1 MPISELRSRVDG
13 TLLDFV
19 WNEWAQMGVLAEPR
33 FESPWAA
40 DPEALLLLTLEAGR
54 SDARV
59 FDETLDW
66 LAVNA
71 GLISQQRLRNLC
83 IDDDDRR
90 LVGASLAWAGEHNP
104 ALRSARARS
113 AESDS
118 GNGELLFIDLS
129 PVRQPDPIFAS
140 HGLLR
145 NTPTRSGKSQAPR
158 LTLPIN
164 LAFRLRK
171 LFGVGSRAEIVRFL
185 LTSQL
190 PGAQTEVVR
199 RASGFARSNV
209 REAADAL
216 VVAGAAGSYTL
227 GTGGDRFYQVDVDR
241 WRSFLALE
249 QIPRHRDWPQLLAS
263 LRTLRRWLHRPGLD
277 DLSEYLRAS
286 EARQLMKQIEPD
298 LRYAGV
304 PVSDARTGADYWET
318 FVENV
323 DAALSALT
331 SPWP

>member
-1 MPISELRSRVDG
+1 MPISELRTRVDNE
-13 TLLDFV
+13 LLNFV
-19 WNEWAQMGVLAEPR
+19 WNEWAQMGVLAEPK

-59 FDETLDW
+59 FDEILDW

-83 IDDDDRR
+83 IDDEDKR
-90 LVGASLAWAGEHNP
+90 LVDASLAWAGEHNP
-104 ALRSARARS
+104 ALRSARKRVPAS
-113 AESDS
+113 PPGA
-118 GNGELLFIDLS
+118 GELLFTHLS
-129 PVRQPDPIFAS
+129 PVPRPDLTFAAY
-140 HGLLR
+140 GLLR
-145 NTPTRSGKSQAPR
+145 NTPRLSGKSQPPR
-158 LTLPIN
+158 LTLSIN

-209 REAADAL
+209 RDAADAL
-216 VVAGAAGSYTL
+216 VAAGAAGSYTL
-227 GTGGDRFYQVDVDR
+227 GTGGDRFYRVDIDR
-241 WRSFLALE
+241 WRSFLQLE
-249 QIPRHRDWPQLLAS
+249 RIPQHRDWPQLFAA
-263 LRTLRRWLHRPGLD
+263 LRTLRRWLRRPGLD

-286 EARQLMKQIEPD
+286 EARQLMKRIESD

-304 PVSDARTGADYWET
+304 PVSDERTGADYWVT

-323 DAALSALT
+323 EAALSALR

>member
-1 MPISELRSRVDG
+1 MPISELRSRVDD

-19 WNEWAQMGVLAEPR
+19 WNEWAQMGVLAEPK

-90 LVGASLAWAGEHNP
+90 LVDASLAWAGEHNP
-104 ALRSARARS
+104 ALRSARRRAPAS
-113 AESDS
+113 S
-118 GNGELLFIDLS
+118 GEANELLFLNLS
-129 PVRQPDPIFAS
+129 PVREPDSTFAA
-140 HGLLR
+140 HGLIR
-145 NTPTRSGKSQAPR
+145 NTPRRSGKSDTPR
-158 LTLPIN
+158 LLLPIN

-171 LFGVGSRAEIVRFL
+171 HFGVGSRAEIVRFL

-199 RASGFARSNV
+199 RASGYARSNV
-209 REAADAL
+209 RDAADAL
-216 VVAGAAGSYTL
+216 VVEPAGFAGAAT
-227 GTGGDRFYQVDVDR
+227 
-241 WRSFLALE
+241 
-249 QIPRHRDWPQLLAS
+249 DW
-263 LRTLRRWLHRPGLD
+263 
-277 DLSEYLRAS
+277 
-286 EARQLMKQIEPD
+286 
-298 LRYAGV
+298 
-304 PVSDARTGADYWET
+304 YW
-318 FVENV
+318 
-323 DAALSALT
+323 ALT
-331 SPWP
+331 ALITGVRFCGR